1 MNSEPCPTCKGRCC
15 RDYYLYRVVHMGAEH
30 YQHDCEACD
39 DGTKYVPPVRPPDVR
54 KGIVKWM
61 RDVADIYAAREDLIG
76 DGYARNWRIIADM
89 IEQEEDT
96 KPIKVVA

>member
-1 MNSEPCPTCKGRCC
+1 
-15 RDYYLYRVVHMGAEH
+15 MGAECYEH
-30 YQHDCEACD
+30 VCELCV
-39 DGTKYVPPVRPPDVR
+39 DGDKYVPPERPPDVR

-61 RDVADIYAAREDLIG
+61 RDVADIYAAQEDLIG